1 MNAPT
6 TYPVRLSPVA
16 CNRRHVGSF
25 RAQVPG
31 TLPLLGGAT

>member
-6 TYPVRLSPVA
+6 TYPVRLSSTGRNPRCAGCFGV
-16 CNRRHVGSF
+16 
-25 RAQVPG
+25 QVPG